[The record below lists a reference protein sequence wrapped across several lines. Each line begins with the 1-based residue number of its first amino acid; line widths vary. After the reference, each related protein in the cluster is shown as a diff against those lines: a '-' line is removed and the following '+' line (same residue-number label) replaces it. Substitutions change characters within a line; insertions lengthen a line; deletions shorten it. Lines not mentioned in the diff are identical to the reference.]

1 MFSLGVVCY
10 CWKRK
15 GWYNFVLFC
24 GRDCTQ
30 VRCCIVI
37 LFAPFFFFYCALH
50 GGFFNSAL
58 VTCVQSEYTRTL
70 IDACGIARDNI
81 CHIVEA
87 PADVPYIIRKRS
99 SDVAEKAVSSLEG
112 AGVFA
117 VELFL
122 TSDGQVY
129 FTSS

>member
-1 MFSLGVVCY
+1 MVQFCAILWSRLYTSKMLHCNFICSL
-10 CWKRK
+10 
-15 GWYNFVLFC
+15 
-24 GRDCTQ
+24 
-30 VRCCIVI
+30 
-37 LFAPFFFFYCALH
+37 FFFYCALH

-87 PADVPYIIRKRS
+87 PAVVPYIIRKRS